1 MEASMRLFMKDHPMN
16 KADAKKYTT
25 RDLAELG
32 MMIAALEAGKLA
44 LSSLPNVEIVTFL
57 IIMFTVIYGLKSVI
71 AVVVFV
77 GVECLLW
84 PVNLWSIMYLYI
96 WPLLAAVA
104 YLCRRQSSVW
114 FWSAFSA
121 LYGFCFGGLC
131 AIVYIF
137 TSGIHTAV
145 AWWLAGIPFDLIHGF
160 SNCVIMMVL
169 YRPIRKVFSYYQSHK

>member
-1 MEASMRLFMKDHPMN
+1 MMRTDNMDDHGKGDRQPH
-16 KADAKKYTT
+16 KKWNT
-25 RDLAELG
+25 RELAELG

-57 IIMFTVIYGLKSVI
+57 IIMFAAVYGLKSVI

-96 WPLLAAVA
+96 WPLLALLA
-104 YLCRRQSSVW
+104 YLCRRQSTVW

-121 LYGFCFGGLC
+121 LYGFCFGALC

-145 AWWLAGIPFDLIHGF
+145 TWWIAGIPFDLIHGF

-169 YRPIRKVFSYYQSHK
+169 YRPIRKVFMYYDSRL

>member
-57 IIMFTVIYGLKSVI
+57 IIMFAAIYGLKSVI

-96 WPLLAAVA
+96 WPLLAALA
-104 YLCRRQSSVW
+104 YLCRRQRSVW

-145 AWWLAGIPFDLIHGF
+145 TWWIAGIPFDLIHGF

-169 YRPIRKVFSYYQSHK
+169 YRPIRKVFSYNQSHK

>member
-1 MEASMRLFMKDHPMN
+1 MIEVNDMDHYEDGGRIFN
-16 KADAKKYTT
+16 LKWNT
-25 RDLAELG
+25 RDLAEMG
-32 MMIAALEAGKLA
+32 MMVAALEAGKLA
-44 LSSLPNVEIVTFL
+44 LSALPNVEIVTFL
-57 IIMFTVIYGLKSVI
+57 IIMSAVIYGLKSII

-84 PVNLWSIMYLYI
+84 PVNLWSIMYLYL
-96 WPLLAAVA
+96 WPLLAVLA

-114 FWSAFSA
+114 FWSIFSA

-131 AIVYIF
+131 AVVYIF

-145 AWWLAGIPFDLIHGF
+145 AWWIAGIPFDLLHGF

-169 YRPIRKVFSYYQSHK
+169 YRPIRKVFSYYHSHK